1 MSNFL
6 AVATATEALRIFVGN
21 AAADLGI
28 GVNVDTKKPPAD
40 PPQEP
45 LITVFLYQVT
55 PNAALRNNDAVTRS
69 GDGTV
74 LKRPRLALDLHYL
87 ISFFGNEAELVPQRL
102 LGAVARTLHEQATL
116 PRRDIEEAA
125 VKPYLLGSDLAAS
138 PQLVRFTPTQLDLDD
153 LSKLWSTM
161 FQTPYALSMVYQAT
175 AVLLDGEANPSAG
188 KPVLRRR
195 IAVEAFTRPTIDKVL
210 SLPAGSAPGTQ
221 PDDEPVTKDR
231 ELALLGSGLGRPGL
245 SALVGGSVSAVLR
258 SRDDLVVLAQ
268 PPGLPPGVHPV
279 QLRYDVRFGEPAET
293 RPWLESNAVPYVRRP
308 RVLEATVEAGD
319 LARIRLDIPATP
331 EQRITVLLDE
341 RAPAGKPRGYQ
352 FVAPFPLRE
361 DLGPVDEFT
370 VPITGAATG
379 TYLVRVQID
388 GAESPLDLTDGTF
401 GGPTLDITG

>member
-6 AVATATEALRIFVGN
+6 AVATATEALKIFVAK
-21 AAADLGI
+21 AATDLGL

-87 ISFFGNEAELVPQRL
+87 ISFFGDEGELVPQRL

-175 AVLLDGEANPSAG
+175 AVLLDGETSPAAG
-188 KPVLRRR
+188 KPVLRRQ

-245 SALVGGSVSAVLR
+245 SAVVGGSVSDVLR

-319 LARIRLDIPATP
+319 QARIRLDIPATP
-331 EQRITVLLDE
+331 EQRITVLFDE

-361 DLGPVDEFT
+361 DPGPVDEFT

-388 GAESPLDLTDGTF
+388 GAESPLDITDGTF